1 MNIIR
6 TLFLIIVFGVS
17 LRAQTTL
24 DTAVNFSVKDT
35 HGYTHKLFNIL
46 DSNNYVVID
55 FFTTSCGPCTTYAPE
70 FQQAYTHYGSNQNG
84 VYFLGITWGSSNAMV
99 LDFDS
104 TYGLTYPTV
113 SGSQGNGNSVVTDY
127 NILSYPTV
135 IIIAPDRLIKSQ
147 FVYPPDFQ
155 TLDSTISAVM
165 SITTGIEQAVN
176 QAVSGVF
183 PNPAKSEIVVRHE
196 LAVPSEVSIS
206 VLSVLG
212 ETVLKTPTSYIPKGQ
227 LKQKINVAD
236 LPSGIYFV
244 KILANGE
251 KLTTLKFIKR

>member
-1 MNIIR
+1 MNKLRI
-6 TLFLIIVFGVS
+6 LFLFLVFGISVQ
-17 LRAQTTL
+17 AQTTL
-24 DTAVNFSVKDT
+24 DTAVNFSVKDA

-135 IIIAPDRLIKSQ
+135 IIIAPDRIIKSQ

-155 TLDSTISAVM
+155 TLDSTISAIM
-165 SITTGIEQAVN
+165 GISTATNTSVH
-176 QAVSGVF
+176 QAVSGIF
-183 PNPAKSEIVVRHE
+183 PNPAKSEIVIRHE
-196 LAVPSEVSIS
+196 LPVSADVTFS
-206 VLSVLG
+206 VYSVLG
-212 ETVLKTPTSYIPKGQ
+212 ETVIKTPSAFFSKG
-227 LKQKINVAD
+227 LMKQKLNIED

-244 KILANGE
+244 KIIANGE
-251 KLTTLKFIKR
+251 KLRTLKFIKR